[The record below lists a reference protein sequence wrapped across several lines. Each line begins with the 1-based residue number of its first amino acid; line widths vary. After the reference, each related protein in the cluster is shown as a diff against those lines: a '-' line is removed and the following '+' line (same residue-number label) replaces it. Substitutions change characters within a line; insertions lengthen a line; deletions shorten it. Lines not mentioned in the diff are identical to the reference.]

1 MKQRLYWFSVLA
13 AVLAALAL
21 SAPAMAAGKPVPF
34 KGRSSGT
41 VTAVGCDPPAAG
53 IACTHVEGGGE
64 ATHLGH
70 FTLTAEAVVYVSLPG
85 APAAGSWTLTAANGD
100 QLSVTF
106 VATGIDSTHGRGD
119 FTIVGGTGRFQGATG
134 SYTQLITFATPPGS
148 SPSTAY
154 TDRLEGAISFGH
166 P

>member
-13 AVLAALAL
+13 AFLAALAL
-21 SAPAMAAGKPVPF
+21 SGPAMAAGQQVPF

-41 VTAVGCDPPAAG
+41 VTVTDVSYPFVT
-53 IACTHVEGGGE
+53 THVVGEGE

-70 FTLTAEAVVYVSLPG
+70 FTLTAEAVVDVSLPG

-106 VATGIDSTHGRGD
+106 VAHGIDPTHGHGD
-119 FTIVGGTGRFQGATG
+119 FTIVGGTGRFEGATG

-154 TDRLEGAISFGH
+154 TDRLEGTISFGH
-166 P
+166 Q